1 MKLPRRRFLQLA
13 AGAAALPAVSRI
25 ARAQAYPTQPV
36 HLVVGFVPGG
46 ISDTYARLIG
56 QSLSERLG
64 QSIIIENRP
73 GAGGNIATD
82 SVQRAAPD
90 GYTLLLTGSNDA
102 WNMTLYD
109 NLNYN
114 YIRDIAPVAGLSRG
128 MGALV
133 VLPSYPAK
141 TVPDLIAYARDNP
154 GKVSVGSG
162 GIGSS
167 SHVFFELFKMMAHV
181 EMVHVP
187 YRGEGPALTDLLGGQ
202 VHAIFPTLPPSIEY
216 IRSGKLRPLAVT
228 AAKRSEALPDVP
240 TIGEFLPGYD
250 ASGYI
255 GIGAPRS
262 TPAEIVGKLNKEINA
277 CLADPKMKQRIAEL
291 GDAVF
296 AGSPG
301 EFGTFI
307 AEFSDRW
314 AKVFRAGNIK
324 I

>member
-90 GYTLLLTGSNDA
+90 GYTLLLTGSNDT